1 MAPSRAICLASL
13 AAAFVCGW
21 LASVEAQ
28 PAKAGPKPDTGA
40 LTQRIDSEIEAVWKR
55 DGITPAARSS
65 DEEFLRR
72 VYFDTVGVPPTRAEA
87 NTFLRSGEPD
97 KRAILIDALLADPRF
112 GQHLADLW
120 MPILRERG
128 NDLGELGISAGDV
141 MAAWLAEQF
150 NADVPF
156 SQTISAIVTA
166 EGPIS
171 KNPAS
176 AYYALMGFPAPV
188 PDAAGLTLK
197 NFAGMQLQC
206 AQCHDHHYEPAWTQN
221 VFNGMASFFSAFEVT
236 ADFYTQPVDPRIVTK
251 DPAPRAMLEAYLK
264 TPGIDIEGINR
275 VNDLLTYDKPQLIGD
290 GPVKNRNGES
300 WRRIMAGW
308 LTSPKNGSAMR
319 YQVNRFWA
327 FLFGRGIVNPPDDF
341 NSINTPSHPALIDAL
356 ATDWSA
362 NGFRVKRL
370 YRAILN
376 SRAWQLSGKAA
387 DTKAEHWHFAASR
400 ARPLTPEQFFG
411 ALFTMVEGEG
421 FIRSFARQTQ
431 NAYQKLGAYAALLEM
446 QKKQGIEP
454 GEYAPKFNL
463 ELLKVYESR
472 LEAMGPLWQIRRGLS
487 AQYAQLSSDDERMQ
501 SDSFTGSIDQALMI
515 LNGEVT
521 RRLGGSLNGSLV
533 FAVMRDH
540 KEVPDRINALYLSVL
555 ARKPAEAEY
564 LVARAIVDKAAN
576 ANEAYEDIFFALIST
591 TEFATNH

>member
-1 MAPSRAICLASL
+1 MAPARAICVASFS
-13 AAAFVCGW
+13 AALLCAW
-21 LASVEAQ
+21 LAPSAAQ
-28 PAKAGPKPDTGA
+28 SAKPAPGPDTSA
-40 LTQRIDSEIEAVWKR
+40 LTQRIDSEVEAIWKR

-72 VYFDTVGVPPTRAEA
+72 VYLDTVGVPPTRTEA
-87 NTFLRSGEPD
+87 DTFLRDGHAD
-97 KRAILIDALLADPRF
+97 KRAKLIDTLLADPRF

-120 MPILRERG
+120 LPILRERG
-128 NDLGELGISAGDV
+128 NDLGELGVGAGDV
-141 MAAWLAEQF
+141 LAGWLATQF
-150 NADVPF
+150 NDDVPF
-156 SQTISAIVTA
+156 NQTVTAIVTA
-166 EGPIS
+166 QGPIS
-171 KNPAS
+171 KNPPS

-206 AQCHDHHYEPAWTQN
+206 AQCHDHPYEAAWTQN
-221 VFNGMASFFSAFEVT
+221 VFRGMASFFSAIEVT
-236 ADFYTQPVDPRIVTK
+236 ADFYTQPVDPTLVTK
-251 DPAPRAMLEAYLK
+251 DPIPREMLQAYLE

-290 GPVKNRNGES
+290 APIKSRNGES
-300 WRRIMAGW
+300 WRRMIASW
-308 LTSPKNGSAMR
+308 LTSPKNSAAMR

-341 NSINTPSHPALIDAL
+341 NSVNAASHPALIDAL
-356 ATDWSA
+356 ATDWSQ
-362 NGFRVKRL
+362 NGFRVTRL

-376 SRAWQLSGKAA
+376 SRTWQLSGKNP
-387 DTKAEHWHFAASR
+387 DPKSEHWHFAASA

-421 FIRSFARQTQ
+421 FVKAFARQTQ
-431 NAYQKLGAYAALLEM
+431 NSYQKLGQFAALQEA
-446 QKKQGIEP
+446 QKKQGVEP
-454 GEYAPKFNL
+454 GEYAPKFNM
-463 ELLKVYESR
+463 ELLRLYQSR
-472 LEAMGPLWQIRRGLS
+472 IEAMGTLWQIRRGLA

-501 SDSFTGSIDQALMI
+501 ADSFTGSIDQALMI

-533 FAVMRDH
+533 YAVMRDH
-540 KEVPDRINALYLSVL
+540 KEARDRINALYLSVL
-555 ARKPAEAEY
+555 ARRPADAEY
-564 LVARAIVDKAAN
+564 MVARAIVDKAAN